1 MAARDDDT
9 ILDVD
14 GVAEYLQL
22 SRSKIYNMLTAG
34 ELPGHRLGKQWRFR
48 RSAVDAWLNAQP
60 KRVAG
65 LTARGV
71 DLTGRAPGLTARS
84 LNEPVFPHAA
94 RTARLTT
101 EQLALLR
108 GLWIDRPEQFLAIAA
123 KPDGRA
129 SLARLL
135 SIEPESVDAIAHLL
149 ESAPHAWAP
158 DQTSGR

>member
-1 MAARDDDT
+1 MVPRDDDP

-22 SRSKIYNMLTAG
+22 SRSKIYNMLAAD
-34 ELPGHRLGKQWRFR
+34 ELPGHKLGKQWRFR
-48 RSAVDAWLNAQP
+48 RSTVDAWLTAQP
-60 KRVAG
+60 MRAAG
-65 LTARGV
+65 LTARSIS
-71 DLTGRAPGLTARS
+71 D
-84 LNEPVFPHAA
+84 PVFVPAV

-135 SIEPESVDAIAHLL
+135 SIDPENVDAIARLL

-158 DQTSGR
+158 DQRGG